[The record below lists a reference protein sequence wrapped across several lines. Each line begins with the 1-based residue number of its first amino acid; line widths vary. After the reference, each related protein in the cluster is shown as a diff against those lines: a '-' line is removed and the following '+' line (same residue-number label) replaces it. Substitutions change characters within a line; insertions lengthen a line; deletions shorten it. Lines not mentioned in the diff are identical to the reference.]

1 MIYINLYTYCWWLKS
16 CTTCDTKNLVN
27 VINYQP
33 QLVSLPSSTMGEF
46 HVSKFPRWMI
56 NCHLCQ
62 GHLVQNP
69 QRVTNRIA
77 RYGWWRD
84 GFFKFQVSDIWI
96 FLVGWMIFFECST
109 HFSGASSQRSKKVTI
124 CHQKN
129 GAEISPGTPLWWL
142 AKTPSYRFA
151 VGGILVAAS
160 SCCKLVHFEEVMTVI
175 NKDLRETTDSPSIG
189 IAGSRTF
196 LYLKWILEE

>member
-56 NCHLCQ
+56 NCHLEQ
-62 GHLVQNP
+62 GHLDSNP

-77 RYGWWRD
+77 RYGWFRD
-84 GFFKFQVSDIWI
+84 GFCCFKFQTIWH
-96 FLVGWMIFFECST
+96 FLVPWMIFFECST
-109 HFSGASSQRSKKVTI
+109 WWSLVHSSQRSKKVTFYVT
-124 CHQKN
+124 KTN
-129 GAEISPGTPLWWL
+129 GAEISPGTPRWWL
-142 AKTPSYRFA
+142 WLP
-151 VGGILVAAS
+151 G
-160 SCCKLVHFEEVMTVI
+160 CCLQLLQARPFRGSHDSNQQGPGK
-175 NKDLRETTDSPSIG
+175 TTDSPSIG